1 MNGESFQIYILVW
14 DTKMCW
20 DLAEKIKKKYIENFW
35 TSYFVQE
42 KLSKE
47 YKILREKNNKLDLLV
62 LFILFKRTIIII
74 IMVNELSE
82 EAAIILA
89 ICSEKKIEKHR
100 I

>member
-1 MNGESFQIYILVW
+1 
-14 DTKMCW
+14 
-20 DLAEKIKKKYIENFW
+20 
-35 TSYFVQE
+35 VQE